1 MKCILKKN
9 MSMENLKRII
19 NLILE
24 NRGDSEITDI
34 KENSHLRNDIGFD
47 SMDLA
52 ELTVRIEA
60 EYDVDIFED
69 GIVTTVGEIEEKIKK
84 NTSSV
89 L

>member
-1 MKCILKKN
+1 

>member
-1 MKCILKKN
+1 VKCILKKN